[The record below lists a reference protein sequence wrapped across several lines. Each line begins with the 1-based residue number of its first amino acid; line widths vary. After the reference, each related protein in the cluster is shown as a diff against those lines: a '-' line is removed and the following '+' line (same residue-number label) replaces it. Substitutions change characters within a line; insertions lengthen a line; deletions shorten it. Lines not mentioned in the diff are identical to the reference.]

1 MGCGMKKSFVIP
13 VLVLIFSVLFGCAN
27 SISERNEVVS
37 AEFGSLVFQ
46 RSAAR
51 VSYAKLDVDSVS
63 KAKISVSG
71 SGISEE
77 ISVLCDVQNG
87 AGFFR
92 IEKIPVGKN
101 RIITVQGL
109 DSGGKEIEDAVLK
122 AVVNIEP
129 GENSIDTISRSSSI
143 KGFIYSALLE
153 SGVDISSLAD
163 DQELSI
169 SRIIPTL
176 DDCGSNLDRINYA
189 LLVEDFSGARLS
201 SNVQDYL
208 LPEIYLKRLSMAES
222 VSSTAEKPSFCVTAV
237 YSDGNKIDVTEK
249 ALWQVENSEIL
260 SVDSGVLA
268 LKKAGKTKLRAE
280 YSDESSTR
288 FSQYANVEVIFEEAR
303 NNFIYLDVSDS
314 SAAGVNYAKD
324 GAAVVA
330 WIWGAGLS
338 SCWYPFE
345 KISDSSYIRLELPS
359 GAEKMVVAR
368 GKELQYETSWNGL
381 YKCWNQTE
389 DLDAFNEIYSDG
401 KKIAA
406 NTLKLNKWD
415 GATGNWL
422 YVDHG
427 DSLVDSI
434 YAKVAM
440 EPSEDDTSLASVT
453 VNGSSVLVSKRM
465 FYTIP
470 YDTETAELNAEPNYS
485 GAEVSVSP
493 SGAQQIEK
501 GGSLEFS
508 IIVRAK
514 DGNSESYVVKVK
526 RSAEEPLN
534 SEANRK
540 RCYVDSADEKTIT
553 IVYDLK
559 TWGDTKENISTLTVR
574 GSFTTVYN
582 PAKKRWVED
591 EENFTLGY
599 DPAYDWYSLVI
610 PYEKISRPGF
620 SGQPEYRFY
629 KNGKQLKIPSFVEE
643 KYQFKNSNNN
653 MLILFESDL
662 NDSARMENLLENSE
676 NASVVKAKTDFNLET
691 EEDKHKISNFRQVP
705 ETANLYRSYH
715 PFYPSHE
722 QTPTEQLRLE
732 QVQAY
737 MEKFGIKS
745 DINLC
750 NNRAET
756 EGMKYTVDGKD
767 YKVTI
772 PDYYKNII
780 KAGSVLYVG
789 DKNCGG
795 NGIVPSANFVYYY
808 SDSELM
814 LQWMKQIC
822 GFINS
827 EQNQAPFLIHCEI
840 GVDRTGV
847 FCGILA
853 ALCGATWEEIKAD
866 YEKSCEMGIAEF
878 RDSNILKYSLEN
890 MLKVSEI
897 TEIPDLQQAVQD
909 YFVNSGSLSLD
920 EISAMTKKLKVR

>member
-1 MGCGMKKSFVIP
+1 MKKSLIVPALF
-13 VLVLIFSVLFGCAN
+13 LVFSVLFGCAN
-27 SISERNEVVS
+27 SISERNEPVS
-37 AEFGSLVFQ
+37 KEFGNLEFQ

-51 VSYAKLDVDSVS
+51 VNYTKLDVGSVS
-63 KAKISVSG
+63 SAKISVLG
-71 SGISEE
+71 YGISDE
-77 ISVLCDVQNG
+77 ISVSCDVQNG
-87 AGFFR
+87 AGSFR

-122 AVVNIEP
+122 AVVDIEP
-129 GENSIDTISRSSSI
+129 GENSIDTINRVSSI

-153 SGVDISSLAD
+153 NGVDISSLTD
-163 DQELSI
+163 EQELSI
-169 SRIIPTL
+169 SRIVPTL
-176 DDCGSNLDRINYA
+176 DDCGSNLSRINYA
-189 LLVEDFSGARLS
+189 LIAEDFNSSSLSGE
-201 SNVQDYL
+201 VQDYL

-249 ALWQVENSEIL
+249 ALWQVENAEIL
-260 SVDSGVLA
+260 SVESGILS

-280 YSDESSTR
+280 YSEENVTR

-314 SAAGVNYAKD
+314 SLSGVNYAKD

-338 SCWYPFE
+338 SSWYSFE
-345 KISDSSYIRLELPS
+345 KTDDSKYLRLELPS

-381 YKCWNQTE
+381 YKCWNQSE
-389 DLDAFNEIYSDG
+389 DLNVYNEVSSDG
-401 KKIAA
+401 KKVAA

-427 DSLVDSI
+427 DSPVNSI
-434 YAKVAM
+434 YAKIAM

-453 VNGSSVLVSKRM
+453 VNGSSVLVSRRM

-470 YDTETAELNAEPNYS
+470 YDTETAELKAEANYS

-508 IIVRAK
+508 IIVKAK
-514 DGNSESYVVKVK
+514 DGNSETYVVKVK
-526 RSAEEPLN
+526 RSAEEPIN

-559 TWGDTKENISTLTVR
+559 TWNDSKENISTLTVR

-591 EENFTLGY
+591 EENFTLCY
-599 DPAYDWYSLVI
+599 DPAYDWYSLAV

-629 KNGKQLKIPSFVEE
+629 RNGRQLAIPDFVEE

-662 NDSARMENLLENSE
+662 QNSARIENLMENSK
-676 NASVVKAKTDFNLET
+676 NALSVKAKSDFNLEND
-691 EEDKHKISNFRQVP
+691 EDKRKISNFRQVP
-705 ETANLYRSYH
+705 ETKNLFRSYH

-722 QTPTEQLRLE
+722 QAPTEQLRLE
-732 QVQAY
+732 QVQSY
-737 MEKFGIKS
+737 MEEFGIKS

-756 EGMKYTVDGKD
+756 EGMKYTVDGIE

-772 PDYYKNII
+772 PKYYKNII
-780 KAGSVLYVG
+780 NAGSVLYVG

-808 SDSELM
+808 SDSDLM

-822 GFINS
+822 GFINN

-853 ALCGATWEEIKAD
+853 ALCGASWKEIKAD

-897 TEIPDLQQAVQD
+897 SEVPDLQKAVQD
-909 YFVNSGSLSLD
+909 YFVNSGSLSLE
-920 EISAMTKKLKVR
+920 EISAMTEKLKG